1 MYGAGIY
8 FATDSSKSAREIY
21 TKGSNKL
28 LVCKVLL
35 GKYKQ
40 VLGADTQ
47 LCLESLRKE
56 GYDSVFAPRN
66 SKGTSGVLNDEFVIY
81 DCDQAKV
88 DYIVHY
94 DNASSTIPSPSIIPF
109 PSTSPFETKDFTP
122 SDLRKVKPGDPL
134 QVTAWYADGHFNK
147 MIRQTHQNQLPQFKN
162 SRIKSIKAIRNSK
175 LEAAFESKRKEF
187 LTQNIPADPIFAYHG
202 TQNDQGT
209 LEYARRQVHGPGN
222 YFSEY
227 PDVSLGYGS
236 GLIFCQL
243 LLGNEYSGT
252 DMSWPGY
259 DSKV

>member
-1 MYGAGIY
+1 M
-8 FATDSSKSAREIY
+8 
-21 TKGSNKL
+21 
-28 LVCKVLL
+28 LL
-35 GKYKQ
+35 GKYKE
-40 VLGADTQ
+40 VLGANTK
-47 LCLESLRKE
+47 LCLESLRKD

-66 SKGTSGVLNDEFVIY
+66 SKATSGVMNDEFVIY

-88 DYIVHY
+88 EYIVHY
-94 DNASSTIPSPSIIPF
+94 NTASTNIPSSV
-109 PSTSPFETKDFTP
+109 SPFQTKDFDP
-122 SDLRKVKPGDPL
+122 SDLRKLKPGDPL
-134 QVTAWYADGHFNK
+134 QVMAWFADGHFNK
-147 MIRQTHQNQLPQFKN
+147 MIRQTHQSQMPQFKN
-162 SRIKSIKAIRNSK
+162 SRIKSIKVIKNYQ
-175 LEAAFESKRKEF
+175 LEAAFESKKKDF

-202 TQNDQGT
+202 TQNDQAT
-209 LEYARRQVHGPGN
+209 LDSILKNNFDMKYARRQVHGPGN